1 MRDNNKLNVGDII
14 KYLMIMSIVGCILL
28 VFVGYFLKSFNL
40 LCVGMVIL
48 LIHNLLYACAQ
59 LKTRIWFLILQ
70 ITIFTFLISRP
81 FIEMLRGNKWWESR
95 QLASEGIY
103 FSINLILISLFAL
116 YVGAVIGEY
125 VLKAEPISK
134 DKKDG
139 KKVFQENL
147 QVVSMVAYYITM
159 CFFLVQEGEKLVF
172 MQGKTYVEFYSE
184 FQSQLPG
191 IVISIAALMK
201 YSLCIY
207 LATFPNKKRT
217 FVALA
222 FFEISAIPQLIIGM
236 RNPIMLNSLFI
247 LLYYFLRDI
256 LGDKKKWI
264 GKIERIL
271 LMIGIPFSFIFMS
284 VYAYIRSG
292 MKIAQTNIFRLFIDF
307 FYGQG
312 VTFDVL
318 GIAYGYRYSLRAR
331 EWRNYTFGGIIDY
344 IIHGRIGQMLWGT
357 EALPSINCVE
367 NGTLSNNLGHNF
379 AYMYLKEDYLKGRGY
394 GSSYLIENYVD
405 FGYIGVAIFSLIL
418 GILLVYMLRRFGR
431 NTLVDTIVLVSL
443 TTIFFIPRAEA
454 TGWLT
459 FIITAQFWIGIAA
472 CYLDAYICT
481 KLKWIQKVLHFLKL
495 YPKE

>member
-1 MRDNNKLNVGDII
+1 MWMNRQIDIKKI
-14 KYLMIMSIVGCILL
+14 RYLCGIFGAGAILL
-28 VFVGYFLKSFNL
+28 GYFLHSFNL
-40 LCVGMVIL
+40 LCMGMMIL
-48 LIHNLLYACAQ
+48 WTHNILFSFEHI
-59 LKTRIWFLILQ
+59 KTRIWFLMLH

-81 FIEMLRGNKWWESR
+81 FIGMLRGEKWWKTLE
-95 QLASEGIY
+95 QAPENTC
-103 FSINLILISLFAL
+103 FSIVIIVISLVTF
-116 YVGAVIGEY
+116 YIGARLGELIK
-125 VLKAEPISK
+125 V
-134 DKKDG
+134 KKIDNEEI
-139 KKVFQENL
+139 KKKKEFRDAL
-147 QVVSMVAYYITM
+147 QVVSMVLYYVTM
-159 CFFLVQEGEKLVF
+159 CFFLIQEGEKLLF
-172 MQGKTYVEFYSE
+172 IQGKSYLEFYSE

-191 IVISIAALMK
+191 IVVSIAALMK
-201 YSLCIY
+201 YSLCVY
-207 LATFPNKKRT
+207 LATLPNKKRT
-217 FVALA
+217 FIALA
-222 FFEISAIPQLIIGM
+222 FFEISAIPQLIIGV

-264 GKIERIL
+264 GKIEKIL
-271 LMIGIPFSFIFMS
+271 LMLGIPLSLVFMS

-292 MKIAQTNIFRLFIDF
+292 MKIAQTNIFKLFIDF

>member
-1 MRDNNKLNVGDII
+1 MWKSINKCASMRMIRYFCIALSVGFAIT
-14 KYLMIMSIVGCILL
+14 
-28 VFVGYFLKSFNL
+28 GYSMESFNV
-40 LCVGMVIL
+40 LCAAMMTL
-48 LIHNLLYACAQ
+48 WIHNILYSFEN
-59 LKTRIWFLILQ
+59 LKTRIWFLIMH

-81 FIEMLRGNKWWESR
+81 FIGMLRGEKWWETTR
-95 QLASEGIY
+95 QEPENIC
-103 FSINLILISLFAL
+103 FSIVVIVISLVAL
-116 YVGAVIGEY
+116 YIGARIGELIK
-125 VLKAEPISK
+125 V
-134 DKKDG
+134 KKIDNEEI
-139 KKVFQENL
+139 KKKKEFRDAL
-147 QVVSMVAYYITM
+147 QVVSMVAYYATM
-159 CFFLVQEGEKLVF
+159 CFFLIQEGEKLLF
-172 MQGKTYVEFYSE
+172 IQGKSYLEFYSE

-191 IVISIAALMK
+191 IVVSIAALMK
-201 YSLCIY
+201 YSLCVY
-207 LATFPNKKRT
+207 LATLPNKKRT
-217 FVALA
+217 FIALA
-222 FFEISAIPQLIIGM
+222 FFEISAIPQLIIGV

-264 GKIERIL
+264 GKIEKIL
-271 LMIGIPFSFIFMS
+271 LMIGIPFSLVFMS
-284 VYAYIRSG
+284 GYAYIRSG
-292 MKIAQTNIFRLFIDF
+292 MEIAQTNIFKLFIDF

-312 VTFDVL
+312 VTFNVL
-318 GIAYGYRYSLRAR
+318 GIVYGHRFNLPMR
-331 EWRNYTFGGIIDY
+331 EWRNYTFGGMIDY
-344 IIHGRIGQMLWGT
+344 ILYGRIGQKVWGT
-357 EALPSINCVE
+357 EALPSINCWA
-367 NGTLSNNLGHNF
+367 NGRLSNNLSHNF
-379 AYMYLKEDYLKGRGY
+379 AYLYMKENYLKGRGY

-472 CYLDAYICT
+472 CYLGAYICT